1 MLIKNNSGDQVVRCG
16 QPIADQAYY
25 TIQAIEV
32 YRWQIDEQ
40 VISDIA
46 LGTLVVN
53 DGFNDLSTVDGIN
66 FLRGYYKPNPKTDDN
81 RDIVAINRIPPG
93 FTVYP
98 TSKSDSIVFGGHR
111 AGMKLVFSQAQKTGR
126 FQLLSHWY
134 GIGGKIVWEG
144 ADLDDHMDVFLK
156 APATIGSNVTGDFVK
171 VNLAGPYNMFVPV
184 SAGTGTW
191 SLNLAEKHTG
201 TTVLKCVP
209 VPAPGN
215 TGFFD
220 YDSSANTLTINNGQT
235 GGYNL
240 FDFEVT
246 LFCFASAI
254 LGRKQDG
261 AETSIEV
268 TDVVGK
274 LLFNSWVVDFS
285 LTSSKTDIRAG
296 MTVVTAVK
304 GNV

>member
-1 MLIKNNSGDQVVRCG
+1 MLIKNNSGSLIVRCG

-25 TIQAIEV
+25 DIQAVEA
-32 YRWQIDEQ
+32 YRWQQDEQ
-40 VISDIA
+40 VIADIA
-46 LGTLVVN
+46 LGVLVVN
-53 DGFNDLSTVDGIN
+53 DGFNDLPLVDGLN
-66 FLRGYYKPNPKTDDN
+66 FLRGYYKPNPKTDDA

-93 FTVYP
+93 YTVYL
-98 TSKSDSIVFGGHR
+98 TSKSDSIVAGGYR
-111 AGMKLVFSQAQKTGR
+111 AGDKLVFSQAQKTRR

-134 GIGGKIVWEG
+134 GIGGKVVWEG

-156 APATIGSNVTGDFVK
+156 APATVGLNVAGDFVK
-171 VNLAGPYNMFVPV
+171 ANVGGPYNMFVPTTP
-184 SAGTGTW
+184 GTGTW

-201 TTVLKCVP
+201 TNVLKCVP
-209 VPAPGN
+209 VPSAGN

-220 YDSSANTLTINNGQT
+220 YDSSTNVLTVNGSQT

-240 FDFEVT
+240 FDFDVT

-285 LTSSKTDIRAG
+285 LTSDKPGIRVG

>member
-1 MLIKNNSGDQVVRCG
+1 MLIKNNSGSLVVRCG
-16 QPIADQAYY
+16 QTIAPQAYY
-25 TIQAIEV
+25 TIQPVEA

-40 VISDIA
+40 VITDIA
-46 LGTLVVN
+46 LSALVVS
-53 DGFNDLSTVDGIN
+53 DGFNDLAPVDGLN

-93 FTVYP
+93 YTVYP
-98 TSKSDSIVFGGHR
+98 TSKSDALAAGGYR
-111 AGMKLVFSQAQKTGR
+111 AGDKLIFSQAQKTRR

-134 GIGGKIVWEG
+134 GIGGKVIWEG

-156 APATIGSNVTGDFVK
+156 APATVAANVAGDFVK
-171 VNLAGPYNMFVPV
+171 VNIGGPYNMFVPV
-184 SAGTGTW
+184 TPGAGVW

-201 TTVLKCVP
+201 TNVLKCVP
-209 VPAPGN
+209 VPAAGN

-220 YDSSANTLTINNGQT
+220 YDSSANLLTVNVSQN

-246 LFCFASAI
+246 LFCFASSV

-285 LTSSKTDIRAG
+285 LTSDKPGIRAG